1 MVNRRRGEIEATI
14 EGRRHVLV
22 LTLGALAE
30 LEEAF
35 AAEDMVA
42 LTERFAGGR
51 LSARDITRILGAGLR
66 GGGAEFTDG
75 EVARARFGGGVPET
89 ARLAADLLRATF
101 LDDGAEESNEQHGS
115 NDAGA

>member
-1 MVNRRRGEIEATI
+1 MVNRRRGEIGAEI
-14 EGRRHVLV
+14 GGKHHVLV

-35 AAEDMVA
+35 GADDVVA

-66 GGGAEFTDG
+66 GGGADIADE
-75 EVARARFGGGVPET
+75 EVARARFAGGVPEM
-89 ARLAADLLRATF
+89 ARLAAALLRATF
-101 LDDGAEESNEQHGS
+101 LGEVPEADNGQGGTG
-115 NDAGA
+115 DAGA